1 MLSIHHTA
9 ADQKIAVFLRGQQLS
24 LKDYNAKK
32 EYKYKIKQV
41 FKYILFVICFIFF
54 CFIRAYIF
62 YTYNV

>member
-9 ADQKIAVFLRGQQLS
+9 ADQKNVVFLRGQQLS

-41 FKYILFVICFIFF
+41 FKYILFVICFTFF